1 MAEINA
7 DGMNRCYGLR
17 EFIKKKD
24 TNLWYFGP
32 HIECER
38 LDNRSRPADALVTWD
53 DGQYMF
59 VLRKRK
65 DTSLI
70 NDSLPKADDSLP
82 KADDSLLEADDS
94 LPEADLAYP
103 KRSWKS
109 TYIIGDAAFCKVQE
123 IQNANRHRE
132 HELILRVKELEPQI
146 PLPETIYTWEDEGLL
161 WHITRRVP
169 GETLQNAWLGL
180 TDAQRENIADQ
191 VAQCAHALAKHTST
205 RIEGGLGGPSISMR
219 FLFLPSGVTNAA
231 EAKAHLSPIPDSES
245 PFVLSHGELSPNNI
259 IVKNGHLA
267 GIIDWESL
275 QYEPRFWL
283 ATRLVG
289 TIANSFD
296 PEIYKGI
303 YENNAWGILLSKK
316 LVSLGYPLQ
325 HKAFVAWTRK
335 RLGKSA
341 DEDFVKV

>member
-7 DGMNRCYGLR
+7 DGMNRCYGFP
-17 EFIKKKD
+17 EFIKKKN
-24 TNLWYFGP
+24 TNLWYLGP

-38 LDNRSRPADALVTWD
+38 LNNRSRPADALVTWD

-70 NDSLPKADDSLP
+70 DESLPEANDSLPK
-82 KADDSLLEADDS
+82 ADDS

-109 TYIIGDAAFCKVQE
+109 TYTIGDAAFCKAQ
-123 IQNANRHRE
+123 IITKAPHSRE

-146 PLPETIYTWEDEGLL
+146 PLPETIYAWKDDQYF
-161 WHITRRVP
+161 WHIIRRVP

-191 VAQCAHALAKHTST
+191 VAQCAHALAKHTSIK
-205 RIEGGLGGPSISMR
+205 IEGGLEA
-219 FLFLPSGVTNAA
+219 LPVSKGHLGIFRKVMNSV
-231 EAKAHLSPIPDSES
+231 EAKAHFSPIPDSES
-245 PFVLSHGELSPNNI
+245 PFVLSHGELGPTNI
-259 IVKNGHLA
+259 IVKNGRLA

-275 QYEPRFWL
+275 SYEPRFWL
-283 ATRLVG
+283 ATRSVA
-289 TIANSFD
+289 TISNSFF
-296 PEIYKGI
+296 PELYEDVH
-303 YENNAWGILLSKK
+303 ENNAWGSLLSKK
-316 LVSLGYPLQ
+316 LVGLGHPLQ
-325 HKAFVAWTRK
+325 HRTYEGWLRK
-335 RLGKSA
+335 KLGESA
-341 DEDFVKV
+341 DESFVNR